1 MRKGTDNTE
10 DAEERRRMAR
20 APSAATVIEDSEENY
35 DDPHRQSSVLPFRV
49 GKNGLEILMITSI
62 KRGRWI
68 IPKGIVE
75 PDMTPA
81 ASAAKE
87 ALEEAG
93 VEGEL
98 YEESIGKYHYEKWGG
113 LCRCDVY
120 TMRVTVVHDK
130 WLERGERKREWVSAQ
145 QAVKRL
151 RHKKLRSIVRKFVE
165 TRRDLS

>member
-1 MRKGTDNTE
+1 
-10 DAEERRRMAR
+10 MAR
-20 APSAATVIEDSEENY
+20 SRTVEIVIEDSEENY
-35 DDPHRQSSVLPFRV
+35 DDPHRQSSVLPYRI

-81 ASAAKE
+81 ASAVKE
-87 ALEEAG
+87 AMEEAG
-93 VEGEL
+93 VEGEVS
-98 YEESIGKYHYEKWGG
+98 EVSIGKYHYEKWGG
-113 LCRCDVY
+113 LCRCDVF

-130 WLERGERKREWVSAQ
+130 WLERHERKREWVSAA
-145 QAVKRL
+145 QAVKRI

-165 TRRDLS
+165 TRRYLS